1 MLVPVKLW
9 LIAMTL
15 IVGASAYA
23 ETPNSLIGVFTE
35 VPADSKFMG
44 EQITFIG
51 LGSKQVTAVWPD
63 GNDDKMAKLVASDN
77 LIVLQLVSSFG
88 GTDTA
93 YLDLKHKRF
102 LIVTVSTM
110 FVPIA
115 KDSIHLNSYSG
126 SLR

>member
-1 MLVPVKLW
+1 MLAQLKLW
-9 LIAMTL
+9 LIALL
-15 IVGASAYA
+15 IAVGPAVQA
-23 ETPNSLIGVFTE
+23 ETPNSLVGVFTE

-44 EQITFIG
+44 AQVTFTG
-51 LGSKQVTAVWPD
+51 LRSKQVTAVWPD
-63 GNDDKMAKLVASDN
+63 GNDDKMTKLVATDDVV
-77 LIVLQLVSSFG
+77 VLQFVSSFG

-93 YLDLKHKRF
+93 YLDLKNKRF

-110 FVPIA
+110 LVPVA